1 MATQP
6 SYSQRARLAE
16 EARKRFVADA
26 SRLMVDVVTTAHDRL
41 TTLLNEAAS
50 SREMQ
55 IRRDAWTLYQ
65 RCRLL
70 WLDGTIALWQKSLLP
85 QPVSVKAPIDLDGLQ
100 LIGTDVVENKILT
113 SRLVLSVAEKVATEL
128 DDLKVRIKLL
138 EESEELAT
146 NDILIPETLIKL
158 MIDQW
163 STAGMPRESWVLVND
178 TIQRLLSEKLKAAYA
193 KCNEFLIKQGVLPK
207 IEAKDRV
214 KQRMPSFNSGA
225 RSGGRRPDQA
235 DTDAPSGAGETGPS
249 NRGDFGGYDG
259 GYQGGQDGA
268 YQGGSPGGY
277 QGGPQG
283 GSQGGYQ
290 GGSGGG
296 GRSNARAPGNSD
308 GRYGEGRF
316 SEGSAGGMGGQP
328 GAGQS
333 GANFSG
339 GGAGAGGG
347 SFGGAGG
354 NTGGNYS
361 SDPGGNYAQGQPAAR
376 QGGAFG
382 GRLGWDGDAGDNQG
396 YGSRADAQRGGLGG
410 ANPAQASGGSGAPS
424 GFSGAGSAPGSPGR
438 SGGSGG
444 APLGGSSGGPQGGP
458 SGTPGRAM
466 GQRAAEPSVA
476 GQPHGMAPQAP
487 TVGPDGRIQRPDS
500 PYARAFEETRM
511 LTATTP
517 LARARGRALG
527 VMGQL
532 KRLFVGGTG
541 NDDGF
546 TTDRQRLGPSPG
558 LAAALSVR
566 PQRGANVYQGGDTV
580 LEEYTPAGV
589 ARVANR
595 LREQTTELKKK
606 AETKSEKATIEIVAL
621 MFQAILQEDRI
632 PPGIRVWFA
641 RLQMPVLRV
650 ALEEPD
656 FFGTLDHP
664 ARQLID
670 RMGSCVMGFD
680 ASGVQ
685 YGSLEG
691 EIKRVVQVIEQ
702 YPETGKRVYQLVYEE
717 FQKFLA
723 KFLTE
728 KSSTQRVVSV
738 AQQVEQ
744 KETLTIQYTIE
755 MRNMLKDM
763 PVRDEIRE
771 FLFKV
776 WADVLAVA
784 AVRKGPQHV
793 DTLELK
799 KSATDLVWAA
809 SAKPNRNDRARVIAD
824 LPKLLQRLRA
834 GMTLLGVPPAAQDVH
849 LKTVSDT
856 LADAFMSKTQAIPQG
871 QIEAMA
877 MRLANLE
884 DFVSE
889 DGMGDLPLDADSIE
903 IMLGIDAA
911 SIDVVADGGSKPTA
925 AMLAW
930 AQELQLGSWFTLDHN
945 GRVTQVQFAWRSD
958 RKHLNLFASIAG
970 HSFLIQA
977 GRLAAYLQAGL
988 LLPQEEETLTVR
1000 ATRDALAKLEANPQ
1014 RLLA

>member
-1 MATQP
+1 MATLP
-6 SYSQRARLAE
+6 SYSQRAQLAE
-16 EARKRFVADA
+16 ETRKRFVADT
-26 SRLMVDVVTTAHDRL
+26 SRAMVEIAGTVQDRL
-41 TTLLNEAAS
+41 TTLLNEAAP

-55 IRRDAWTLYQ
+55 ARRDAWTLYQ
-65 RCRLL
+65 RTRVA
-70 WLDGTIALWQKSLLP
+70 WLDGTIALWQKALLP
-85 QPVSVKAPIDLDGLQ
+85 PPVSVKAAFELEGLQ
-100 LIGTDVVENKILT
+100 LMGTDVVENKILT
-113 SRLVLSVAEKVATEL
+113 SRLVMSVSEKVAAEL
-128 DDLKVRIKLL
+128 DDLRVRIKLL
-138 EESEELAT
+138 EESEDFAAH
-146 NDILIPETLIKL
+146 DILRPDIVIKL
-158 MIDQW
+158 LIEQW
-163 STAGMPRESWVLVND
+163 GTAGMPRESWALVSD
-178 TIQRLLSEKLKAAYA
+178 VVQRQLSEKLKAAYG
-193 KCNEFLIKQGVLPK
+193 KCNEFLIKQGVLPN
-207 IEAKDRV
+207 IEMKDRV
-214 KQRMPSFNSGA
+214 KQRMPSFNSRGA
-225 RSGGRRPDQA
+225 GDGGRPDA
-235 DTDAPSGAGETGPS
+235 GAEGPPPAGAAEPGPSGYGGGG
-249 NRGDFGGYDG
+249 GDYR
-259 GYQGGQDGA
+259 
-268 YQGGSPGGY
+268 GGS
-277 QGGPQG
+277 
-283 GSQGGYQ
+283 
-290 GGSGGG
+290 GSGGG
-296 GRSNARAPGNSD
+296 YSPGN
-308 GRYGEGRF
+308 EG
-316 SEGSAGGMGGQP
+316 GYAG
-328 GAGQS
+328 GQS
-333 GANFSG
+333 G
-339 GGAGAGGG
+339 
-347 SFGGAGG
+347 
-354 NTGGNYS
+354 
-361 SDPGGNYAQGQPAAR
+361 GQR
-376 QGGAFG
+376 DGQGGAFG
-382 GRLGWDGDAGDNQG
+382 GRLGWGGEPGGDG
-396 YGSRADAQRGGLGG
+396 GSQSGAQRGTSGG
-410 ANPAQASGGSGAPS
+410 AGRPSGSGTASGS
-424 GFSGAGSAPGSPGR
+424 SGAGGGPGASGRSSGWSHSGGQGAAGGTGAPNHAPGQAPSYAPSYPPGN
-438 SGGSGG
+438 
-444 APLGGSSGGPQGGP
+444 AM
-458 SGTPGRAM
+458 RATA
-466 GQRAAEPSVA
+466 GQRPAESPPA
-476 GQPHGMAPQAP
+476 GQPRGSAVQPP
-487 TVGPDGRIQRPDS
+487 ILGPDGRIQRPDS
-500 PYARAFEETRM
+500 PYAQAFEETRM

-517 LARARGRALG
+517 LARARSRALG
-527 VMGQL
+527 VVGQL

-546 TTDRQRLGPSPG
+546 TTNRQGLRASPG
-558 LAAALSVR
+558 LAAALAVR
-566 PQRGANVYQGGDTV
+566 PPPGQDVYQGGGTV
-580 LEEYTPAGV
+580 FEEYTPAGV

-621 MFQAILQEDRI
+621 MFQAILQESRI

-685 YGSLEG
+685 GGSLEG

-763 PVRDEIRE
+763 PVREEIRE

-784 AVRKGPQHV
+784 AVRKGPQHAE
-793 DTLELK
+793 TLELK

-834 GMTLLGVPPAAQDVH
+834 GMNLLGVPPAAQEAH
-849 LKTVSDT
+849 IKTVSDT
-856 LADAFMSKTQAIPQG
+856 LADAFMSKTQAIPQA

-877 MRLANLE
+877 VRLAHLE

-903 IMLGIDAA
+903 IMLGIDAS

-930 AQELQLGSWFTLDHN
+930 GQELQLGSWFTLDHN
-945 GRVTQVQFAWRSD
+945 GRVTQVQFAWRSE